1 MDQMR
6 CADYRTGAGSSLKE
20 PPVSSQEVVKGVFAE
35 KMAEKYASSTAD
47 MTPGEYKLY
56 IYEKIDAMYLHPSQ
70 RRVFWYVDITEAAW
84 QRMQFDPEYEQKV
97 LDYIQKNRAVNYG
110 CHVPQFILI
119 HIEESWDKCYGYSMG
134 VQDNDRCR
142 QAARARR
149 REAAER
155 AKRERRK
162 KLLKDYLKRKAQQ
175 KRLLDKYLAEQYARH
190 RLERN
195 RMARI
200 WSREKQLVQAARA
213 YEASLIMLGRR
224 EQERLQ
230 L

>member
-6 CADYRTGAGSSLKE
+6 CADYRTGAGSGLKE
-20 PPVSSQEVVKGVFAE
+20 TPVSGQEAVKGVFAE
-35 KMAEKYASSTAD
+35 KMAEKWASSSAE
-47 MTPGEYKLY
+47 MTPEEYKLY
-56 IYEKIDAMYLHPSQ
+56 IYEKIDTMYLHPSQ
-70 RRVFWYVDITEAAW
+70 RRVFWCVDITEAAW
-84 QRMQFDPEYEQKV
+84 QRMQFDPEYEQRV
-97 LDYIQKNRAVNYG
+97 LDYIERNRAAGYG
-110 CHVPQFILI
+110 CHVPQFIFV
-119 HIEESWDKCYGYSMG
+119 HIEESWEKCYGYSLG

-142 QAARARR
+142 RAAQARR

-162 KLLKDYLKRKAQQ
+162 KLLKDYLKRKAEQ

-190 RLERN
+190 RLERI

-200 WSREKQLVQAARA
+200 WSREKQQVQAARA

-224 EQERLQ
+224 EQELLQ